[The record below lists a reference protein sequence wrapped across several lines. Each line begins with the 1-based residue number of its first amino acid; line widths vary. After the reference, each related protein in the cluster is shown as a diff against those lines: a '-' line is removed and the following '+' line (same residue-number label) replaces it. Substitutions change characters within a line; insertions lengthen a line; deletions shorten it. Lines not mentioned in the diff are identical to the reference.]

1 MADSRRP
8 TRLQSRIGILIAGMA
23 AAVAVAPLALAIAVR
38 TQENSVFTTLLAVA
52 SVLWLIAFVIYRAL
66 ASAYEKW
73 RRNALRREIADV
85 RRARIETS
93 EAFQDTLNE
102 QAAILMRVEH
112 IAESLLAA
120 GIVDPIT
127 TLEQIRLIRSHANE
141 AVGLVEDAIA
151 EVRVETGSAQLDI
164 APIELRAEV
173 EDIAAPFIRTGATV
187 TTTGSP
193 HYAETDA
200 AVFRL
205 IVRNLLNLALSSE
218 PTETD
223 VSLARDGDR
232 VVCTVA
238 DNGLDQ
244 SLHALDQLPPVAAV
258 LATAISTTIEFGR
271 ALGWNRYSFALP
283 AAPAPGGQ
291 HPDAVPMDVLGEH
304 RPLPAPPPPERPRR
318 RRIDLTESI
327 PFDEDDAA
335 TDRRESTV
343 AG

>member
-1 MADSRRP
+1 M
-8 TRLQSRIGILIAGMA
+8 RL
-23 AAVAVAPLALAIAVR
+23 PLPSR
-38 TQENSVFTTLLAVA
+38 TQESSALATLFAVA
-52 SVLWLIAFVIYRAL
+52 SVLWLIAFAVYRAL
-66 ASAYEKW
+66 ATAHEKW
-73 RRNALRREIADV
+73 RRDALRREIADV

-112 IAESLLAA
+112 MAESVLAS

-141 AVGLVEDAIA
+141 AIGLVEDAIA
-151 EVRVETGSAQLDI
+151 EVRVETGSTQLDI

-173 EDIAAPFIRTGATV
+173 EDIAAPFIRTGAPV
-187 TTTGSP
+187 TTSGSP

-205 IVRNLLNLALSSE
+205 IVRNLLNLALSSD

-238 DNGLDQ
+238 DNGNDQ
-244 SLHALDQLPPVAAV
+244 SRHALDQLPPVAAV
-258 LATAISTTIEFGR
+258 LAAAIGTTIEFGR
-271 ALGWNRYSFALP
+271 ALAWNRYSFALP
-283 AAPAPGGQ
+283 VAPAPGEQ
-291 HPDAVPMDVLGEH
+291 PPDAGPMDVLGEH
-304 RPLPAPPPPERPRR
+304 RPVPAPPPPERPRR

-327 PFDEDDAA
+327 PFDEEGTAA
-335 TDRRESTV
+335 DHRESPV